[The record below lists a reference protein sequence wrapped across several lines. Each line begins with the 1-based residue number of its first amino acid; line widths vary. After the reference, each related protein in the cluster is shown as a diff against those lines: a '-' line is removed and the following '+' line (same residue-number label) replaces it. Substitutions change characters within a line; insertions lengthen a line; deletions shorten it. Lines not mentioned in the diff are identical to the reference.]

1 MDSRND
7 IINIVLITQEGKAL
21 YNNANLELKDDIQFE
36 DYDWYQ
42 KAKQEEKFTV
52 SNSHIQRLFF
62 KNQYKWVVSC
72 STLLKSPITTKI

>member
-1 MDSRND
+1 MRIFKTQMNNLKKDIIDDLNTYVDSRND

-52 SNSHIQRLFF
+52 SNSHIQRLF
-62 KNQYKWVVSC
+62 
-72 STLLKSPITTKI
+72 